1 MESSFDEK
9 NNFNYI
15 QMKSDMNDKLLDR
28 QRFNSVVS
36 GKKRNKDEINN
47 EMKRVST
54 KEDLNIIQNNYID
67 ENLSLKQIRNT
78 IHIKKRDSKLK
89 FGHKKLTL
97 IDIEKISIQDDIYH
111 DTEEFYSPRELKKE
125 EIFSISSFSVECSD
139 NTNQNVSIKVY
150 KKSGIK
156 KRESRDNLDI
166 LETDILLSSNTDT
179 KFSAIK
185 ETYDEKEDDDE
196 EDDDEEEHKKDLH
209 SIHSRKKKENEYEE
223 FFSKIFS
230 SDVMSMYSVIILVI
244 KSIIRYTFFN
254 IPQCFAL
261 LGLFNG
267 CMSVVF
273 IAIMSIIS
281 VYYIMKIHEMKG
293 YT

>member
-1 MESSFDEK
+1 MESSLDEN

-36 GKKRNKDEINN
+36 GKKRNNEEINN
-47 EMKRVST
+47 EIKRVST
-54 KEDLNIIQNNYID
+54 KEDLNIIQNNYYD
-67 ENLSLKQIRNT
+67 ENLSLKQKRNT

-111 DTEEFYSPRELKKE
+111 DTEEFYSPRELKRE
-125 EIFSISSFSVECSD
+125 EIYSISAFSVECSD
-139 NTNQNVSIKVY
+139 NTNQNVNIKVY
-150 KKSGIK
+150 KKLGIK

-166 LETDILLSSNTDT
+166 LETDILLSNNPDT
-179 KFSAIK
+179 KFNAIK
-185 ETYDEKEDDDE
+185 ETYDEKEEDDE
-196 EDDDEEEHKKDLH
+196 DEDDEEEHKNDHH
-209 SIHSRKKKENEYEE
+209 SIHSNKKTENEYEE

-267 CMSVVF
+267 CMSVIF